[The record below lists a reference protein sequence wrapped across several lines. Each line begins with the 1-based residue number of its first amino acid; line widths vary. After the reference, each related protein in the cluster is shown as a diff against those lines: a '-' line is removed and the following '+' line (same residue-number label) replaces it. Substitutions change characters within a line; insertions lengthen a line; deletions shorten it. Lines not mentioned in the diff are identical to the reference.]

1 MVQSALA
8 SAAEAL
14 PPPAVSVPSG
24 IKQTQQR
31 GRGRLQFGQAI
42 GRVEDAEADED
53 AAAAESTNRIL
64 IKKKGENK
72 DVTKRSLNPLAYGR
86 TQSEVIP

>member
-14 PPPAVSVPSG
+14 PPPAVSVPRG

-31 GRGRLQFGQAI
+31 GSGRLQFGQAI
-42 GRVEDAEADED
+42 GRVEDAEADEE
-53 AAAAESTNRIL
+53 AAESQDARQKPQHVDRQND
-64 IKKKGENK
+64 N
-72 DVTKRSLNPLAYGR
+72 
-86 TQSEVIP
+86 SEGMTS